1 MSISDT
7 SQAKKYAS
15 IAEVAAAQAKNYAS
29 ELENAPDYAEQ
40 AAASAQEAAISAA
53 SAINA
58 QNATVGYAVA
68 AANSASESAAS
79 AMESADAAQVV
90 VDAAIGGTVR
100 APEGESL
107 SALPAAASREN
118 TVLITGLSGDI
129 GVKPISDFAVLD
141 GDGKVPLSMIPASAI
156 TEVFPVSSQAEMLA
170 LDAQPGDVA
179 KRTDKGLSYILMQ
192 LPASTLA
199 NWIVITDDVLAQL
212 ALTTGAGQVNTT
224 SNQSVQDVLDANGS
238 SITAIQGNI
247 STINGQISA
256 LNTTVSTTGTTTSLS
271 KESASTRK
279 MIRVGRPHRVSNKT
293 VPQDATKKYDHF
305 GTMDRKADGVLYQM
319 FRRGATHTD
328 NGVTVYTEMQSSGS
342 WSTPVTIVS
351 ASGKDCR
358 GASGGTAPD
367 GAMYC
372 AGAYTTSP
380 GVFAGAFVYRSQDYG
395 ATWTKVADISNP
407 EAGTNSAV
415 IPYGKIASIGGKL
428 VIPAYTKLN
437 DFTPTLTYLQ
447 STDNG
452 DTWSIGP
459 AIFTGVDY
467 NEAYILEL
475 GDGAALCVARTGDGT
490 VQSDGSRR
498 LHQFISGDGGATWA
512 DQGQVIGPDA
522 SDEIG
527 WQLVSPSLSLF
538 YSPGGTPYVLL
549 AYTARVGSVR
559 YRTCTV
565 TNVTSGAS
573 NWSNFNIIRTISSEF
588 ESGYQSQVVEDDIV
602 YMNYYATT
610 TNDSVSVATQ
620 MQFNLGCL
628 PDYDS
633 GLFAS
638 AVNTTYTKAHNFGAM
653 ASSYIM
659 EWSIDAVGKST
670 VIEVPCS
677 LRWDSTSSSNKGV
690 GATIQGNQSGFTIR
704 TGTTLIPGSYFGSPA
719 GTDYNGQYM
728 RIKAWK

>member
-7 SQAKKYAS
+7 SQAKRYAS
-15 IAEVAAAQAKNYAS
+15 IAEVAAAQAKLYAL

-40 AAASAQEAAISAA
+40 AAASALEAAASAA
-53 SAINA
+53 SAVNA
-58 QNATVGYAVA
+58 QNATVGYAVSA
-68 AANSASESAAS
+68 SNSAALAAAS
-79 AMESADAAQVV
+79 AQDSADAAQAI
-90 VDAAIGGTVR
+90 VDASIGGTVR

-107 SALPAAASREN
+107 SELPAAASREN
-118 TVLITGLSGDI
+118 SVLITGASGDI
-129 GVKPISDFAVLD
+129 GVKPISEFATLD

-156 TEVFPVSSQAEMLA
+156 TEVFPVSSQAAMLA

-179 KRTDKGLSYILMQ
+179 KRTDRGLSYILMQ

-212 ALTTGAGQVNTT
+212 ALTSGAAQVNTS
-224 SNQSVQDVLDANGS
+224 SNQSVQSVLDSNATMIGS
-238 SITAIQGNI
+238 IQGSIT
-247 STINGQISA
+247 TINGQIST
-256 LNTTVSTTGTTTSLS
+256 LNATVSGTGTTTSLS
-271 KESASTRK
+271 RESASTRK
-279 MIRVGRPHRVSNKT
+279 MIRFDRPHRVENKT

-319 FRRGATHTD
+319 YRRGATHTD
-328 NGVTVYTEMQSSGS
+328 NGVTVYTEMQSNGS
-342 WSTPVTIVS
+342 WSTPVVIVS
-351 ASGKDCR
+351 ATGKDCR

-367 GAMYC
+367 GTMYC

-380 GVFAGAFVYRSQDYG
+380 SVFAGAFIYRSQDYG
-395 ATWTKVADISNP
+395 ATWSKVADISNP
-407 EAGTNSAV
+407 ESGGGSAV

-428 VIPAYTKLN
+428 VIPAYTKLS
-437 DFTPTLTYLQ
+437 DYTPTLTYLQ
-447 STDNG
+447 SSDNG

-475 GDGAALCVARTGDGT
+475 GDGAVLCVARTGDGT
-490 VQSDGSRR
+490 VQTDGSRR
-498 LHQFISGDGGATWA
+498 IHQFISGDGGLTWA

-522 SDEIG
+522 ADEIG

-565 TNVTSGAS
+565 RNVTAGSS
-573 NWSNFNIIRTISSEF
+573 NWSNFNIIRTISGEF
-588 ESGYQSQVVEDDIV
+588 ESGYQSQVVEGDIV

-610 TNDSVSVATQ
+610 TTDSVCVPTQ
-620 MQFNLGCL
+620 MQFNIGSL

-638 AVNTTYTKAHNFGAM
+638 AVNTTYSKAHNFGSM
-653 ASSYIM
+653 PSFYIL

-670 VIEVPCS
+670 VIEVPCA

-690 GATIQGNQSGFTIR
+690 GAMVQGNQSGFTIR
-704 TGTTLIPGSYFGSPA
+704 TGATLIPGSLFGSPA